1 MKFILSIAIFT
12 TLFWT
17 LACNQAQ
24 MKSENELSTDYVGSD
39 KPAANTN
46 SADGK
51 TNGAFTVEFKTE
63 PEAVKANEPAA
74 LVFRVKNAKGETVKE
89 LPIVHEKPMHLL
101 VVSEDLSEFYHIHP
115 EPQTDGTYK
124 VENIFPNGGNY
135 RLYADFTPEGSPQVV
150 EKLSV
155 KVEGKER
162 EKVALAPDSK
172 LEKTIENLR
181 VAMKPE
187 AEIVAGRELMLDF
200 NVADAKTN
208 KPATDLQ
215 KYLGEYAHFVIISE
229 DLEQFV
235 HAHPM
240 SKDSHDEAQDES
252 KPHTHDQKSKN
263 AKNAPS
269 PSVVSAHTSFPTAGI
284 YKVWAQFQRGGRV
297 ITVPFTVNVK
307 ADSQKAEVKAAN
319 VPAGATKVTVSRNGY
334 EPSEIKFE
342 RGKPAKLAFYRAD
355 AENCGGEVVF
365 SKLDITR
372 KLPVGETVLI
382 EFTPQ
387 ESGEISFAC
396 GMGMY
401 KGKVLVN

>member
-1 MKFILSIAIFT
+1 MKTILSVAIFT

-17 LACNQAQ
+17 LTCNQAQ
-24 MKSENELSTDYVGSD
+24 MKSENEISIDYARSD
-39 KPAANTN
+39 APAANTN
-46 SADGK
+46 SADDK

-63 PEAVKANEPAA
+63 PATVKANEPAA
-74 LVFRVKNAKGETVKE
+74 LVFRVKNAKGETVKD
-89 LPIVHEKPMHLL
+89 LPTVHEKPMHLL

-115 EPQTDGTYK
+115 EPQPDGTYK
-124 VENIFPNGGNY
+124 VTNAFPNGGIY

-150 EKLSV
+150 ERLSV

-162 EKVALAPDSK
+162 EKVALAPDAK

-200 NVADAKTN
+200 EVFDAKTN

-229 DLEQFV
+229 DLKQFV

-240 SKDSHDEAQDES
+240 SKEAHKEAQDES
-252 KPHTHDQKSKN
+252 KPHTHDAKSKN

-334 EPSEIKFE
+334 DPSEIKLE
-342 RGKPAKLAFYRAD
+342 IGKPAKLAFYRAD

-372 KLPVGETVLI
+372 KLPIGETVLI

-401 KGKVLVN
+401 RGKVLVN